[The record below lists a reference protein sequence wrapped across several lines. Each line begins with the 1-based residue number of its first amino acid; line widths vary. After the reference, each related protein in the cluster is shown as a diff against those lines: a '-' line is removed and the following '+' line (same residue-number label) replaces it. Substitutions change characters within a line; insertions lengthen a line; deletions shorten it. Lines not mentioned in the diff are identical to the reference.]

1 MRLAATVTSVTVAV
15 AMSAA
20 CTRSAPRSHVVT
32 MQDIAIQPTELTV
45 SRGDTIVWNNADF
58 VPHTATARDGSWDS
72 KTIAPGGSWRLVVD
86 KPGRQAY
93 YCVFHPTMKGTID
106 VR

>member
-1 MRLAATVTSVTVAV
+1 MVAV

-20 CTRSAPRSHVVT
+20 CTRRAPRSYVVT
-32 MQDIAIQPTELTV
+32 MENIAIQPVELTV
-45 SRGDTIVWNNADF
+45 SRGDTIVWKNADF

-93 YCVFHPTMKGTID
+93 YCIFHPTMKATID